1 MCVHEVALLFKYLDA
16 ESLCTER
23 KKKSA
28 LTYCKKFM
36 HLPLE
41 GTNKA
46 AFWEKQFW
54 KWQNS
59 IFGTV
64 TELRYVDI
72 ACVL

>member
-1 MCVHEVALLFKYLDA
+1 MHEVALLFKYLDA

-28 LTYCKKFM
+28 LSNLLQKFM

-46 AFWEKQFW
+46 AFWESSFKNDKIPYLEQW
-54 KWQNS
+54 LN
-59 IFGTV
+59 
-64 TELRYVDI
+64 
-72 ACVL
+72 